1 MTDGPALEPVVTYVE
16 APQGMLGPNS
26 VTFEVRCFIVP
37 AADGV
42 VVVDTGPPGTADAI
56 EEALGRVGA
65 GWPDVTDVV
74 LTHHH
79 VDHVGDLAEVGSRA
93 PRAVLWAGKRDVPL
107 IHLEGDRVIRPISE
121 GDRVRDLVVLETPG
135 HTAGHI
141 SVVDETRSLVLV
153 GDAVGSVS
161 RGLSF
166 GPAAFTADPAR
177 ARASVERL
185 ATLLVERFVFSHG
198 AEIPDPSEAIKD
210 LLRSSG

>member
-16 APQGMLGPNS
+16 APEGMLGPNS

-42 VVVDTGPPGTADAI
+42 VVVDTGSPGTADAMG
-56 EEALGRVGA
+56 EALGRVGA
-65 GWPDVTDVV
+65 GWSDVTDVV

-79 VDHVGDLAEVGSRA
+79 FDHVGDLAEVGSRA
-93 PRAVLWAGKRDVPL
+93 PRAVLWAGKRDLPL
-107 IHLEGDRVIRPISE
+107 IHLDVDRVIRPISE
-121 GDRVRDLVVLETPG
+121 GDCVRDLVVLETPG

-141 SVVDETRSLVLV
+141 SLVDETRSLVLV

-161 RGLSF
+161 GALSF
-166 GPAAFTADPAR
+166 GPAAFTADPAQ

-185 ATLLVERFVFSHG
+185 AALVVVRFVFSHG
-198 AEIPDPSEAIKD
+198 AEIPDPHEAIKD